1 MDDIPHA
8 RAFDLP
14 GWPCPPR
21 ARQIPEHKG
30 NWGWVFSNS
39 IFVDIDGHL

>member
-1 MDDIPHA
+1 MSVPQQPPHA

-21 ARQIPEHKG
+21 VRDIIHCEG
-30 NWGWVFSNS
+30 SWGWGF
-39 IFVDIDGHL
+39 L